1 MVYGNKNWLIK
12 NIYSERSRTMKI
24 TGAEILMRS
33 LLQEK
38 VEVIF
43 GYPGGANMP
52 IYDALYFYGKKFHHI
67 LVRHEQG
74 AAHAAEGY
82 ARVTGKPGVCLV
94 TSGPGATNLVTGIAD
109 AMMDSVPMVCITG
122 QVAAEFL
129 GSDAFQEADVVGITT
144 PITKWNCQLTHAD
157 EIPEAVAKAF
167 YITNHGRPGPVVI
180 DITKNAQFEK
190 VEFKYPKNFYVKKL
204 KTVNKYNSGDIKKAA
219 EIINHAKKPL
229 MLVGHGV
236 LISKAEKEV
245 LQVIEKTGMAVAST
259 LHGLSSV
266 PFDHPLYVGM
276 LGMHGNYS
284 PNKLTNSADVI
295 FAVGMRFD
303 DRVTGKLSKYV
314 PIAKVIHIDVDES
327 EHHKNVRAHLPLLG
341 NVKDVLISLLPHL
354 KKNNHKDWLGEFKKL
369 DKKELM
375 WEKKRQEKNKN
386 KITMDIVLSLLSKKT
401 KNEAVIV
408 ADVGQ
413 NQMFS
418 ARYYKYKKPDSYI
431 TSGGLGTMGF
441 AVPAAIGAKI
451 GAPKRLVFAVV
462 GDGGIQMTI
471 QELGTI
477 MQERLPIKILLLNNE
492 FLGMVRQWQQLFFEK
507 RYSFTHMENP
517 DFIKLASSYG
527 IKGEKIEIR
536 KKLDSALDKFINFK
550 GPYLL
555 EVKVEK
561 EDNIFPMV
569 ATGTSVDEVRL
580 E

>member
-1 MVYGNKNWLIK
+1 
-12 NIYSERSRTMKI
+12 MKV
-24 TGAEILMRS
+24 TGAEILMKS

-52 IYDALYFYGKKFHHI
+52 IYDALYFYEKKLRHI

-82 ARVTGKPGVCLV
+82 ARITGKPGVCLV

-109 AMMDSVPMVCITG
+109 AMMDSVPLVCITG

-144 PITKWNCQLTHAD
+144 PITKWNCQLTHAE

-167 YITNHGRPGPVVI
+167 YIASHGRPGPVVI

-204 KTVNKYNSGDIKKAA
+204 KTVNKYNNENIKKAA
-219 EIINHAKKPL
+219 EIINQAKKPL

-266 PFDHPLYVGM
+266 SFDHPLYVGM

-284 PNKLTNSADVI
+284 PNKLTNHADVI
-295 FAVGMRFD
+295 LAVGMRFD

-314 PIAKVIHIDVDES
+314 PKAKVIHIDIDES
-327 EHHKNVRAHLPLLG
+327 EHHKNVRAHFPLLG

-354 KKNNHKDWLGEFKKL
+354 KKNNHDKWLEEFKEL
-369 DKKELM
+369 DKKELEV
-375 WEKKRQEKNKN
+375 EKKKQLRNKN
-386 KITMDIVLSLLSKKT
+386 KITMDVVLSLLSKKT

-418 ARYYKYKKPDSYI
+418 ARYYKYKNPDSYI

-441 AVPAAIGAKI
+441 AVPAAIGAKV
-451 GAPKRLVFAVV
+451 GAPKRQIFAVV
-462 GDGGIQMTI
+462 GDGGFQMTI

-477 MQERLPIKILLLNNE
+477 MQEKLPIKILLLNNE
-492 FLGMVRQWQQLFFEK
+492 YLGMVRQWQELFFEK
-507 RYSFTHMENP
+507 RYSFTHMESP

>member
-1 MVYGNKNWLIK
+1 
-12 NIYSERSRTMKI
+12 MKH

-52 IYDALYFYGKKFHHI
+52 IYDALYFYEKKLRHI

-82 ARVTGKPGVCLV
+82 ARITGKPGVCLV

-144 PITKWNCQLTHAD
+144 PITKWNCQLTHAE

-167 YITNHGRPGPVVI
+167 YIASHGRPGPVVI
-180 DITKNAQFEK
+180 DITKNAQFVK

-204 KTVNKYNSGDIKKAA
+204 KTVNKYNNENIKKAA
-219 EIINHAKKPL
+219 EIINQAKKPL

-245 LQVIEKTGMAVAST
+245 LRVIEKTGMAVAST
-259 LHGLSSV
+259 LHGLSSI

-314 PIAKVIHIDVDES
+314 PTARVIHIDVDES
-327 EHHKNVRAHLPLLG
+327 EHHKNVRAHFPLLG

-354 KKNNHKDWLGEFKKL
+354 KKNNHDDWLGEFKKL
-369 DKKELM
+369 DKKELI
-375 WEKKRQEKNKN
+375 WGKKRQEKNKN
-386 KITMDIVLSLLSKKT
+386 KITMDVVLSLLSKKT

-408 ADVGQ
+408 TDVGQ

-418 ARYYKYKKPDSYI
+418 ARYYKYKNPDSYI

-477 MQERLPIKILLLNNE
+477 MQEKLPIKILLLNNE
-492 FLGMVRQWQQLFFEK
+492 CLGMVRQWQQLFFEK
-507 RYSFTHMENP
+507 RYSFTHMESP
-517 DFIKLASSYG
+517 DFINLAKSYR
-527 IKGEKIEIR
+527 IKGQKVTER
-536 KKLDSALDKFINFK
+536 KNLDQALNKFINFR

>member
-1 MVYGNKNWLIK
+1 
-12 NIYSERSRTMKI
+12 MKV
-24 TGAEILMRS
+24 TGAEILMKS

-52 IYDALYFYGKKFHHI
+52 IYDALYFYEKKLRHI

-82 ARVTGKPGVCLV
+82 ARITGKPGVCLV

-109 AMMDSVPMVCITG
+109 AMMDSVPLVCITG

-144 PITKWNCQLTHAD
+144 PITKWNCQLTHAE

-167 YITNHGRPGPVVI
+167 YIASHGRPGPVVI

-204 KTVNKYNSGDIKKAA
+204 KTVNKYNNENIKKAA
-219 EIINHAKKPL
+219 EIINQAKKPL

-266 PFDHPLYVGM
+266 SFDHPLYVGM

-284 PNKLTNSADVI
+284 PNKLTNHADVI
-295 FAVGMRFD
+295 LAVGMRFD

-314 PIAKVIHIDVDES
+314 PKAKVIHIDIDES
-327 EHHKNVRAHLPLLG
+327 EHHKNVRAHFPLLG

-354 KKNNHKDWLGEFKKL
+354 KKNNHDKWLEEFKEL
-369 DKKELM
+369 DKKELEV
-375 WEKKRQEKNKN
+375 EKKKQLRNKN
-386 KITMDIVLSLLSKKT
+386 KITMDVVLSLLSKKT

-418 ARYYKYKKPDSYI
+418 ARYYKYKNPDRYI

-441 AVPAAIGAKI
+441 AVPAAIGAKV
-451 GAPKRLVFAVV
+451 GAPKRQIFAVV
-462 GDGGIQMTI
+462 GDGGFQMTI

-477 MQERLPIKILLLNNE
+477 MQEKLPIKILLLNNE
-492 FLGMVRQWQQLFFEK
+492 YLGMVRQWQELFFEK
-507 RYSFTHMENP
+507 RYSFTHMESP

>member
-1 MVYGNKNWLIK
+1 M
-12 NIYSERSRTMKI
+12 
-24 TGAEILMRS
+24 TGAEILMKS
-33 LLQEK
+33 LLKEG

-52 IYDALYFYGKKFHHI
+52 IYDALYFYEKKLRHI

-82 ARVTGKPGVCLV
+82 ARVTGRHGVCLV

-109 AMMDSVPMVCITG
+109 AMMDSVPMVAITG

-129 GSDAFQEADVVGITT
+129 GSDAFQETDVVGITT
-144 PITKWNCQLTHAD
+144 PITKWNCQITHAS

-167 YITNHGRPGPVVI
+167 YIASHGRPGPVVI

-190 VEFKYPKNFYVKKL
+190 TEFNYPKNFFVEKL
-204 KTVNKYNSGDIKKAA
+204 KTVNKYKKEDLQKAA
-219 EIINHAKKPL
+219 EIINNSKKPY

-245 LQVIEKTGMAVAST
+245 LQVIEKTGMVVAST
-259 LHGLSSV
+259 LHGLSSI
-266 PFDHPLYVGM
+266 PFNHPLYVGM

-295 FAVGMRFD
+295 LAVGMRFD

-314 PIAKVIHIDVDES
+314 PKAKVIHIDVDES
-327 EHHKNVRAHLPLLG
+327 EHHKNVWAHVPLIG
-341 NVKDVLISLLPHL
+341 NVKDVLKSILPYL
-354 KKNNHKDWLGEFKKL
+354 KKNNHNNWLEEFKKL
-369 DKKELM
+369 DKKELAV
-375 WEKKRQEKNKN
+375 EKKRQLKNKN
-386 KITMDIVLSLLSKKT
+386 KLTMDTVLTLLSKKT

-413 NQMFS
+413 NQMFA
-418 ARYYKYKKPDSYI
+418 ARYYKYKNPDSYI

-441 AVPAAIGAKI
+441 ALPAAMGAKI
-451 GAPKRLVFAVV
+451 GAPKRQVFATV
-462 GDGGIQMTI
+462 GDGGFQMTI

-477 MQERLPIKILLLNNE
+477 MQEKLPIKILLLNNE
-492 FLGMVRQWQQLFFEK
+492 YLGMVRQWQQLFFEK
-507 RYSFTHMENP
+507 RYSFTHMKNP
-517 DFIKLASSYG
+517 DFINIAKSYG
-527 IKGEKIEIR
+527 IKGEKIEER
-536 KKLDSALDKFINFK
+536 KKLNQALDKFINFQ

>member
-1 MVYGNKNWLIK
+1 
-12 NIYSERSRTMKI
+12 MKI
-24 TGAEILMRS
+24 TGAEILMKS
-33 LLQEK
+33 LLKEE

-52 IYDALYFYGKKFHHI
+52 IYDALYYYEKKLRHI

-129 GSDAFQEADVVGITT
+129 GSDAFQETDVMGITT
-144 PITKWNCQLTHAD
+144 PITKWNCQLTKPS

-167 YITNHGRPGPVVI
+167 YIASHGRPGPVVI

-190 VEFKYPKNFYVKKL
+190 AEFNYPKNFFVEKL
-204 KTVNKYNSGDIKKAA
+204 KIVNKFKKEDLKNAG
-219 EIINHAKKPL
+219 EIINQAKKPL

-236 LISKAEKEV
+236 LISKAESQV
-245 LQVIEKTGMAVAST
+245 LQVIEKTGMVVAST
-259 LHGLSSV
+259 LHGLSSI
-266 PFDHPLYVGM
+266 PFDHKLYVGM

-314 PIAKVIHIDVDES
+314 PSAKVIHIDIDES
-327 EHHKNVRAHLPLLG
+327 EHHKNVRAHIPLVG
-341 NVKDVLISLLPHL
+341 NVKDVLKSLLPYL
-354 KKNNHKDWLGEFKKL
+354 KKNNHDDWLGDFKEL
-369 DKKELM
+369 DKKELAV
-375 WEKKRQEKNKN
+375 EKIRAEKNKN
-386 KITMDIVLSLLSKKT
+386 KLTMDIVLTKLSEKT

-413 NQMFS
+413 NQMFA
-418 ARYYKYKKPDSYI
+418 ARYYKYKNPDSYI

-441 AVPAAIGAKI
+441 SVPAAIGAKV
-451 GAPKRLVFAVV
+451 GAPNRQVFSVV

-471 QELGTI
+471 QEFGTI
-477 MQERLPIKILLLNNE
+477 MQEKLPIKILLLNNE
-492 FLGMVRQWQQLFFEK
+492 YLGMVRQWQQLFFEK
-507 RYSFTHMENP
+507 RYSFTHMVSP
-517 DFIKLASSYG
+517 DFIALAKSYG
-527 IKGEKIEIR
+527 IKGKKIDER
-536 KKLDSALDKFINFK
+536 KDLDQVLNEFINFR

-569 ATGTSVDEVRL
+569 ATGTSVDDVRL

>member
-1 MVYGNKNWLIK
+1 
-12 NIYSERSRTMKI
+12 MKI
-24 TGAEILMRS
+24 SGAEILMRS
-33 LLQEK
+33 LLKEG

-52 IYDALYFYGKKFHHI
+52 IYDALYFYEKKLRHI

-144 PITKWNCQLTHAD
+144 PITKWNCQLTHAE
-157 EIPEAVAKAF
+157 EIPEAIAKAF
-167 YITNHGRPGPVVI
+167 YIASHGRPGPVVI

-190 VEFKYPKNFYVKKL
+190 VEFKYPKNFYVNKL
-204 KTVNKYNSGDIKKAA
+204 KTVNKYNSGDMKKAA
-219 EIINHAKKPL
+219 EIINNAKKPL

-245 LQVIEKTGMAVAST
+245 LRVIEKTGMAVAST
-259 LHGLSSV
+259 LHGLSSI

-314 PIAKVIHIDVDES
+314 PTARVIHIDVDES
-327 EHHKNVRAHLPLLG
+327 EHHKNVRAHFPLLG

-354 KKNNHKDWLGEFKKL
+354 KKNNHDDWLGEFKKL
-369 DKKELM
+369 DKKELI
-375 WEKKRQEKNKN
+375 WGKKRQEKNKN
-386 KITMDIVLSLLSKKT
+386 KITMDVVLSLLSKKT

-408 ADVGQ
+408 TDVGQ

-418 ARYYKYKKPDSYI
+418 ARYYKYKNPDSYI

-477 MQERLPIKILLLNNE
+477 MQEKLPIKILLLNNE
-492 FLGMVRQWQQLFFEK
+492 CLGMVRQWQQLFFEK
-507 RYSFTHMENP
+507 RYSFTHMESP
-517 DFIKLASSYG
+517 DFINLAKSYR
-527 IKGEKIEIR
+527 IKGQKVTER
-536 KKLDSALDKFINFK
+536 KNLDQALNKFINFR

>member
-1 MVYGNKNWLIK
+1 
-12 NIYSERSRTMKI
+12 MKH

-52 IYDALYFYGKKFHHI
+52 IYDALYFYEKKLRHI

-109 AMMDSVPMVCITG
+109 AMMDSVPIVCVTG

-129 GSDAFQEADVVGITT
+129 GSDAFQETDVIGVTT
-144 PITKWNCQLTHAD
+144 PITKWNRQLTHAD

-167 YITNHGRPGPVVI
+167 YIASHGRPGPVVI
-180 DITKNAQFEK
+180 DITKNTQFEK
-190 VEFKYPKNFYVKKL
+190 AEFNYPKNFYIKKL
-204 KTVNKYNSGDIKKAA
+204 KTVNKFNNGDIEKAA
-219 EIINHAKKPL
+219 EIINNAKKPL

-245 LQVIEKTGMAVAST
+245 LKVIEKTGMVAAST
-259 LHGLSSV
+259 LHGLSSI

-284 PNKLTNSADVI
+284 PNKLTNSADVL

-303 DRVTGKLSKYV
+303 DRVTSKLSEYA
-314 PIAKVIHIDVDES
+314 PHAKVIHIDIDES
-327 EHHKNVRAHLPLLG
+327 EHHKNIHAHVPLVG
-341 NVKDVLISLLPHL
+341 NVKDVLKKLTPLL
-354 KKNNHKDWLGEFKKL
+354 KKNNHVNWLNEFKDM
-369 DKKELM
+369 DKKELAV
-375 WEKKRQEKNKN
+375 EKNKQIKNKN
-386 KITMDIVLSLLSKKT
+386 KLTMDVVLSLLSKKT
-401 KNEAVIV
+401 KNEAIIV

-413 NQMFS
+413 NQMFA
-418 ARYYKYKKPDSYI
+418 ARYYKYKNPDSYI

-471 QELGTI
+471 QEFGTI
-477 MQERLPIKILLLNNE
+477 MQEKLPIKILLLNNE
-492 FLGMVRQWQQLFFEK
+492 YLGMVRQWQQLFFEK
-507 RYSFTHMENP
+507 RYSFTHMESP
-517 DFIKLASSYG
+517 DFIKLARSYN
-527 IKGEKIEIR
+527 ISGEKVVER
-536 KKLDSALDKFINFK
+536 NKLDSALDKFINFN